1 MLTYADVLQAT
12 TPPPPTHLASS
23 GAWRSLSAS
32 GQHASPP
39 SVADSVA
46 DAVADAVAV
55 AVADASVASVPVS
68 SATEATP
75 PALLASS
82 GAWQRSTHADSGCY
96 EGDFNHDDRQS
107 M

>member
-12 TPPPPTHLASS
+12 PPPPPTHLASS

-46 DAVADAVAV
+46 DAVAG

-82 GAWQRSTHADSGCY
+82 GAWQRSMHADSGCY

-107 M
+107 R